1 MLHIRRFALPGQGQ
15 ERGDACHL
23 SRPQPL
29 AQERGGGEAIPLCG
43 AVMSRSPAGDGD
55 RFHVWRQKAEVLHP
69 QVVVGEVQQG
79 GGVGTLQS
87 FHRLAAALGEGFFRS
102 QFSAQSLGEVRAV
115 EAPGQCPQGWN
126 FAALAAEGEDIH
138 HPRGCQERYRP
149 PGKPLGG
156 GGGPHSGQLQHQVH
170 TAGQGHLCTGPL
182 IGNCTL
188 PPLDP
193 VAAHDGHHGGLLPEL
208 PPGLLN
214 VPGVSGMERVIF
226 RDNSD
231 DFQER
236 PSCGKISRRKTKKW
250 LSILKKSVRI
260 GVSTGLPLL

>member
-1 MLHIRRFALPGQGQ
+1 MARA
-15 ERGDACHL
+15 
-23 SRPQPL
+23 
-29 AQERGGGEAIPLCG
+29 
-43 AVMSRSPAGDGD
+43 PAGNCD
-55 RFHVWRQKAEVLHP
+55 RLHVRRQEAEVLHP

-79 GGVGTLQS
+79 GSVLTQQMGRG
-87 FHRLAAALGEGFFRS
+87 LAAALGEGFFRS
-102 QFSAQSLGEVRAV
+102 QFSAQSLGEVRAI
-115 EAPGQCPQGWN
+115 ETLGQRPQGGKVT
-126 FAALAAEGEDIH
+126 ALAAEGEDVH

-231 DFQER
+231 DFQGR
-236 PSCGKISRRKTKKW
+236 PSCGKISGRKTKKW